1 MLFPKTNLPENEA
14 TSPWSFSHFIEKK
27 VYLHT
32 HTNTKSHYWALLC
45 VKVSK
50 APNKG
55 IQEKTGLEEDSFHD

>member
-1 MLFPKTNLPENEA
+1 MVLLP
-14 TSPWSFSHFIEKK
+14 FYRKK
-27 VYLHT
+27 GIPSHT

-45 VKVSK
+45 VKVSE